1 MIFISILYHNHS
13 RKTIILVKK
22 LTEEHKG
29 DKMKKIISV
38 LLIVMML
45 TTVLLSCGNENVE
58 SGQTEPA
65 TTNEEVTTNE
75 KITIKFAVQ
84 ADPTNAMTKIVD
96 AFNASQDQY
105 VVEPVVFTND
115 SGNMHDQLINSLS
128 TASGEYDV
136 VSMDVVWA
144 GEFAAAGFLQPLDA
158 MIKDAGW
165 LPTDFNAG
173 SMASGKYQGKNY
185 TLPYFSDLG
194 FLYFRADIVSVEDA
208 EMLIEGN
215 YSMNDLMTLAEKY
228 QGEMGTKY
236 GHVYQSKQ
244 YEGLT
249 CNVNEFTSNWTDV
262 QAGLEMMKAFAD
274 SSTTPDDILTYTEGE
289 THAAFLNGESVFA
302 RNWPYMTGMSASGEY
317 DVKIDQV
324 GFAPLPNGGTVGG
337 WILGINANS
346 TQPAGA
352 EAFLKYIAG
361 PEGQKINA
369 TEGSYLPGFNAL
381 LEDQAVIDSNTL
393 LTNKGFQ
400 NALKQTIARP
410 VVANYQEISDGIQVK
425 AHEYLSGNGD
435 LSEAAK
441 LIEELL
447 K

>member
-1 MIFISILYHNHS
+1 
-13 RKTIILVKK
+13 
-22 LTEEHKG
+22 
-29 DKMKKIISV
+29 MKKIVSV
-38 LLIVMML
+38 LLIVMMITSL
-45 TTVLLSCGNENVE
+45 LLSCGNKEQAADNQE
-58 SGQTEPA
+58 GAAAA
-65 TTNEEVTTNE
+65 TDE
-75 KITIKFAVQ
+75 KVTIKFAVQ
-84 ADPTNAMTKIVD
+84 ADPTEALNKIVEG
-96 AFNASQDQY
+96 FNESQDQY

-115 SGNMHDQLINSLS
+115 SGNMHDQLVNSLS

-144 GEFAAAGFLQPLDA
+144 GEFAAAGFLKPLDA
-158 MIKDAGW
+158 MIKDAGF

-173 SMASGKYQGKNY
+173 SMASGKYQGKSY

-194 FLYFRADIVSVEDA
+194 FLYFRTDIVSSDDA
-208 EMLIEGN
+208 EMLIKGD
-215 YSMNDLMTLAEKY
+215 YTMSDLMTLAEKY
-228 QGEMGTKY
+228 QGEMDTKY

-249 CNVNEFTSNWTDV
+249 CNVNEFTSNWSDIES
-262 QAGLEMMKAFAD
+262 GLDTMKAFAD
-274 SSTTPDDILTYTEGE
+274 SNATPEDILTYTEGE

-302 RNWPYMTGMSASGEY
+302 RNWPYMTGMAASGEY
-317 DVKIDQV
+317 NVKIEQV
-324 GFAPLPNGGTVGG
+324 GYAPLPNGGTVGG

-346 TQPAGA
+346 TNQEGA

-369 TEGSYLPGFNAL
+369 TVGNYLPGYNAL
-381 LEDQAVIDSNTL
+381 LEDQAVIDSNVL
-393 LTNKGFQ
+393 LTNEGFQ
-400 NALKQTIARP
+400 NALTQTIARP
-410 VVANYQEISDGIQVK
+410 VVANYSEISDGIQVK

-441 LIEELL
+441 LIEDLL